1 MQDMQCDQCICD
13 LCIVINACDLCM
25 WSMHMLSMHLW
36 SMHMWSMHMWS
47 MQAMHCQWCKLCT
60 LNAPPVFAPMHCEW
74 GIQAA
79 CLVCGVCV
87 HAFALWARHL
97 SSMPWT
103 WGLRSSLLCDQ
114 GVKATSFLVI
124 KVWSRCESHI
134 LLSDQGVIKVW
145 KPHPSSWSRCE
156 SHILWHSCSCPQ
168 VVNKFSKLLQCGSR
182 VYVCGSWARH
192 LSYTL
197 RRPPEMGVVI
207 LSRCLRK
214 IGDILV

>member
-1 MQDMQCDQCICD
+1 
-13 LCIVINACDLCM
+13 M
-25 WSMHMLSMHLW
+25 WSMHCDQCMWFMHVIYAYVIYAFVVYAYVVYAYVVYASYALSV
-36 SMHMWSMHMWS
+36 
-47 MQAMHCQWCKLCT
+47 MQAMHSECT
-60 LNAPPVFAPMHCEW
+60 TC
-74 GIQAA
+74 
-79 CLVCGVCV
+79 VCTY
-87 HAFALWARHL
+87 ALWVRHS
-97 SSMPWT
+97 SSMPCMWR
-103 WGLRSSLLCDQ
+103 LRSRLCIVSEAFKQHALDVGSAFKPSL
-114 GVKATSFLVI
+114 
-124 KVWSRCESHI
+124 WSRCESHI